1 MKSNIFKYSVLT
13 VGVVAAM
20 SLTTANAAD
29 VVYDKENAFSVTN
42 KATATYTIAD
52 NTGNQQRAESNEVV
66 VNVTE
71 TGAFSLVAK
80 NDDTSSGGAIGDD
93 LNENIAIH
101 PAAGSSVDFN
111 HTLSNDGNISDTYT
125 ISLANPSNS
134 LPASATI
141 KYQIKEG
148 NTNVGN
154 SETIA
159 IGGTITLKP
168 GQTADITITATTSSD
183 RVIGNNTSFTVTA
196 TSAYLTNKG
205 QTTADQKALNTNN
218 AITTTPVYAI
228 TKSATTNLNNKTFD
242 TNNANAYVDYTITV
256 KNEGNIDGTAV
267 RITDALPVGLVAIKS
282 GETNYITPT
291 VVASGTSTAKDA
303 NISTT
308 GKEITV
314 SGQDIK
320 MNETITVTFRAKKD
334 TTTPATGTNITNY
347 ALVEDDV
354 DGNGSFD
361 LVDSSG
367 DSAGGVTEKTY
378 EDTTATNYKGKDS
391 NSNSTITTSSQ
402 TRNLTIT
409 SDTDDKEVGLISQN
423 NTYIYTITNAGTDIT
438 EAASADKVYF
448 TVAPTTNHANI
459 TIVETEVFVDAN
471 DNGSYDSSETIL
483 TKTAKGYDLNE
494 AATTGLLPNEF
505 VKIGVKVNTSGSS
518 SNLTGGTNDL
528 GSLETMA
535 ITVLPQ
541 GPVADTPAP
550 ANASVSSTTTM
561 EGINLLKYQAVAA
574 CGAALTSLSWA
585 DTTISGGE
593 AKPGNCI
600 YYKITAENTF
610 KDTAKIIS
618 GLAVTDVLETP
629 KIIYEKD
636 FSSETSGSSPAA
648 TATYTAPNLI
658 GTFSS
663 LAAGETGTVYFSA
676 KISQTGTN
684 QP

>member
-1 MKSNIFKYSVLT
+1 MKSNTFKYSILT

-20 SLTTANAAD
+20 SLTAANAAE
-29 VVYDKENAFSVTN
+29 VAYDAKDAFSVTN
-42 KATATYTIAD
+42 KATATYTVAD
-52 NTGNQQRAESNEVV
+52 NTAEQKAESNEVT

-71 TGAFSLVAK
+71 TGAFSLIAK
-80 NDDTSSGGAIGDD
+80 NDDGNIGDD
-93 LNENIAIH
+93 LNENLKIH
-101 PAAGSSVDFN
+101 PSSGSSVDFS

-148 NTNVGN
+148 TTNVGN

-168 GQTADITITATTSSD
+168 GQTADITITATTGDD

-196 TSAYLTNKG
+196 TSAYLTKEGETGAGNE
-205 QTTADQKALNTNN
+205 AVNTDN

-228 TKSATTNLNNKTFD
+228 TKSATTNLSNKTFD
-242 TNNANAYVDYTITV
+242 IKNDNAYVDYTITV

-267 RITDALPVGLVAIKS
+267 NIIDTLPTGLVAIKS
-282 GETNYITPT
+282 GETNYIAPT

-303 NISTT
+303 NISTN

-314 SGQDIK
+314 TAQDIK

-334 TTTPATGTNITNY
+334 TTTLATGTNITNY
-347 ALVEDDV
+347 VVVKDDV

-367 DSAGGVTEKTY
+367 DAADTSVSEKTY
-378 EDTTATNYKGKDS
+378 EDTTAANYKGKDS
-391 NSNSTITTSSQ
+391 NSNATITTSSQ
-402 TRNLTIT
+402 TRNLTIASNT
-409 SDTDDKEVGLISQN
+409 LDKEVALVSQN

-448 TVAPTTNHANI
+448 TVAPTTDHTNI
-459 TIVETEVFVDAN
+459 TIVATEVFVDAN
-471 DNGSYDSSETIL
+471 DNGRYDSGEAIL

-494 AATTGLLPNEF
+494 AATTGLAPKEF
-505 VKIGVKVNTSGSS
+505 VKVGVKVNTNGSG

-528 GSLETMA
+528 GGLETMA

-541 GPVADTPAP
+541 GPVAGTPAP
-550 ANASVSSTTTM
+550 ANASASSTTTM

-648 TATYTAPNLI
+648 TATYTAPNLV
-658 GTFSS
+658 GTFGS
-663 LAAGETGTVYFSA
+663 LAASETGTIYFSA

-684 QP
+684 

>member
-1 MKSNIFKYSVLT
+1 MKMNTFKYSVLT
-13 VGVVAAM
+13 AGIVAAM
-20 SLTTANAAD
+20 SMTAANAAD
-29 VVYDKENAFSVTN
+29 VVYDTQNAFSVKN
-42 KATATYTIAD
+42 KASATYTVAD
-52 NTGNQQRAESNEVV
+52 NTNQQKAESNEVV

-80 NDDTSSGGAIGDD
+80 NDDGNSGDD
-93 LNENIAIH
+93 LNENVAIN
-101 PAAGSSVDFN
+101 PSSGSSVDFS

-148 NTNVGN
+148 NANVGN

-183 RVIGNNTSFTVTA
+183 RVVGNNTSFTVTA
-196 TSAYLTNKG
+196 TSKYLTDKG
-205 QTTADQKALNTNN
+205 QTAADKKATNTDN

-228 TKSATTNLNNKTFD
+228 TKSATTNLGNKTFD

-267 RITDALPVGLVAIKS
+267 RITDALPTGLVAIKT
-282 GETNYITPT
+282 GEVNYIAPA

-314 SGQDIK
+314 IGQDIK

-367 DSAGGVTEKTY
+367 DTADKSVSEKTY

-391 NSNSTITTSSQ
+391 NSNATITTSSQ
-402 TRNLTIT
+402 TRNLTIKSNT
-409 SDTDDKEVGLISQN
+409 LDKEVALISQN
-423 NTYIYTITNAGTDIT
+423 NTYIYTITNKGTDIV

-448 TVAPTTNHANI
+448 TVAPTINDANI
-459 TIVETEVFVDAN
+459 TINEAEVFVDAN
-471 DNGSYDSSETIL
+471 DNGSYDSGETIL
-483 TKTAKGYDLNE
+483 TKTANGYDLNE
-494 AATTGLLPNEF
+494 AAKSGLAPDDF
-505 VKIGVKVNTSGSS
+505 VKIGVKVNTNGSGS
-518 SNLTGGTNDL
+518 NLAGGTNNIDD
-528 GSLETMA
+528 SETMA

-541 GPVADTPAP
+541 GPVAGTPAP

-561 EGINLLKYQAVAA
+561 KGVNLLKYQAVAVCKA
-574 CGAALTSLSWA
+574 DLTTLSWT
-585 DTTISGGE
+585 DTPISGGE
-593 AKPGNCI
+593 AKPGNCV

-610 KDTAKIIS
+610 TDATKVIS
-618 GLAVTDVLETP
+618 GLTVTDTLETP
-629 KIIYEKD
+629 KIIYEGD
-636 FSSETSGSSPAA
+636 FTSETSGSSPAA
-648 TATYTAPNLI
+648 TATYTAPNLV
-658 GTFSS
+658 GTFGS
-663 LAAGETGTVYFSA
+663 LAASGTGTIYFSA

-684 QP
+684 

>member
-1 MKSNIFKYSVLT
+1 MKTTMFKRSVLT
-13 VGVVAAM
+13 AGIVAAM
-20 SLTTANAAD
+20 SMTAANAAD
-29 VVYDKENAFSVTN
+29 VVYDEDNAFSVTN
-42 KATATYTIAD
+42 KATATYTVAN
-52 NTGNQQRAESNEVV
+52 NTTEQKAESNEVV

-80 NDDTSSGGAIGDD
+80 NDDGNIGDD
-93 LNENIAIH
+93 LNENVAIN
-101 PAAGSSVDFN
+101 PSSGSSVDFS

-168 GQTADITITATTSSD
+168 GQTADLTITATSNSD
-183 RVIGNNTSFTVTA
+183 RVIGHNTSFTVTA

-205 QTTADQKALNTNN
+205 QTTADKRATNTNN

-228 TKSATTNLNNKTFD
+228 TKSATTNLNNKIFD

-267 RITDALPVGLVAIKS
+267 KITDALPAGLVAIKT
-282 GETNYITPT
+282 GEDNYIAPT

-314 SGQDIK
+314 IGQDIK

-367 DSAGGVTEKTY
+367 DDADTSVSEKTY

-391 NSNSTITTSSQ
+391 NSNATITTSSQ
-402 TRNLTIT
+402 TRNLTVKSNT
-409 SDTDDKEVGLISQN
+409 LDKEVALISQN
-423 NTYIYTITNAGTDIT
+423 NTYIYTITNKGTDIT
-438 EAASADKVYF
+438 EAASPDKVYF
-448 TVAPTTNHANI
+448 TVVPTVDDANI
-459 TIVETEVFVDAN
+459 TINEAEVFVDAN
-471 DNGSYDSSETIL
+471 DNGSYDSGETVL
-483 TKTAKGYDLNE
+483 TKTNKGYDLNE
-494 AATTGLLPNEF
+494 AAKSGLAPDEF
-505 VKIGVKVNTSGSS
+505 VKIGVTVNTNGSGS
-518 SNLTGGTNDL
+518 NLASGTNNIDD
-528 GSLETMA
+528 SETMA

-541 GPVADTPAP
+541 GPVAGTPAP
-550 ANASVSSTTTM
+550 ANTSVSSTTTM
-561 EGINLLKYQAVAA
+561 KGVSLLKYQAVAA
-574 CGAALTSLSWA
+574 CKADLTTLSWTS
-585 DTTISGGE
+585 DPISGGE
-593 AKPGNCI
+593 AKPGNCV

-610 KDTAKIIS
+610 TDATNVIS
-618 GLAVTDVLETP
+618 GLIVTDTLETP
-629 KIIYEKD
+629 KIEYEKD
-636 FSSETSGSSPAA
+636 FSSETSGSSLAA
-648 TATYTAPNLI
+648 TATYSKPNLVA
-658 GTFSS
+658 TFDN
-663 LAAGETGTVYFSA
+663 LAANETGTIYFSA
-676 KISQTGTN
+676 KISQTGSTN

>member
-1 MKSNIFKYSVLT
+1 MKSNTFKYSILT

-29 VVYDKENAFSVTN
+29 VVYDKEKAFSVTN
-42 KATATYTIAD
+42 KATATYTVAD
-52 NTGNQQRAESNEVV
+52 NTAEQKAESNEVV

-71 TGAFSLVAK
+71 TGAFSLIPK
-80 NDDTSSGGAIGDD
+80 NDDGDLEDD
-93 LNENIAIH
+93 LNENLTIY
-101 PAAGSSVDFN
+101 PAAGSSVDFS

-148 NTNVGN
+148 TTNVGN

-159 IGGTITLKP
+159 IDGTGTITLKP
-168 GQTADITITATTSSD
+168 GQTANITITATTGSD

-196 TSAYLTNKG
+196 TSAYLTAKG
-205 QTTADQKALNTNN
+205 QTTADKKAVNTDN

-228 TKSATTNLNNKTFD
+228 TKSATTNLGNKTFD

-267 RITDALPVGLVAIKS
+267 NIIDALPTSLVAIKS
-282 GETNYITPT
+282 GEDNYVAPT

-303 NISTT
+303 KISTT
-308 GKEITV
+308 GKDITV

-320 MNETITVTFRAKKD
+320 MNETITVSFRAKKD
-334 TTTPATGTNITNY
+334 TTTPDTGTDITNY
-347 ALVEDDV
+347 VVVKDDV
-354 DGNGSFD
+354 NGDGNFD

-367 DSAGGVTEKTY
+367 DSADTSVSEKTY
-378 EDTTATNYKGKDS
+378 EDTTAANYKGKDD
-391 NSNSTITTSSQ
+391 NSDATITTSSQ

-409 SDTDDKEVGLISQN
+409 SDTKDKEVALVSQN
-423 NTYIYTITNAGTDIT
+423 NTYIYTITNEGTDIT
-438 EAASADKVYF
+438 EAASAEKVYF
-448 TVAPTTNHANI
+448 TVDPTTDHTNI
-459 TIVETEVFVDAN
+459 TIVEKEVFVDTN
-471 DNGSYDSSETIL
+471 DNGSYDSGETIL

-494 AATTGLLPNEF
+494 AAKSGLLPSEF
-505 VKIGVKVNTSGSS
+505 VKIGVKVNTDGSGS
-518 SNLTGGTNDL
+518 NLAESTNNL
-528 GSLETMA
+528 GDSETMT

-541 GPVADTPAP
+541 GPVAGTPAP
-550 ANASVSSTTTM
+550 ANDSVSSTTTM

-610 KDTAKIIS
+610 KDAAKIIS
-618 GLAVTDVLETP
+618 GLTVTDVLETP
-629 KIIYEKD
+629 KVIYEKD

-648 TATYTAPNLI
+648 TATYTDSKLVS
-658 GTFSS
+658 TFGI
-663 LAAGETGTVYFSA
+663 LAASETGTIYFSA

-684 QP
+684 

>member
-1 MKSNIFKYSVLT
+1 MKSNTFKYSILT

-20 SLTTANAAD
+20 SLTAANAAE
-29 VVYDKENAFSVTN
+29 VAYDAKDAFSVTN
-42 KATATYTIAD
+42 KATATYTVAD
-52 NTGNQQRAESNEVV
+52 NTAEQKAESNEVT

-71 TGAFSLVAK
+71 TGAFSLIAK
-80 NDDTSSGGAIGDD
+80 NDDGNIGDD
-93 LNENIAIH
+93 LNENLKIH
-101 PAAGSSVDFN
+101 PSSGSSVDFN

-148 NTNVGN
+148 TTNVGN

-168 GQTADITITATTSSD
+168 GQTADITITATTGSD

-196 TSAYLTNKG
+196 TSAYLTKEGETGAGNE
-205 QTTADQKALNTNN
+205 AVNTDN

-242 TNNANAYVDYTITV
+242 IKNDNAYVDYTITV

-267 RITDALPVGLVAIKS
+267 SITDALPAGLVAIKS
-282 GETNYITPT
+282 GEDNYIAPT
-291 VVASGTSTAKDA
+291 VVASGTSMAKDA
-303 NISTT
+303 KISTN

-314 SGQDIK
+314 IGQDIK

-334 TTTPATGTNITNY
+334 TTTLATGTNITNY
-347 ALVEDDV
+347 AVVRDDV
-354 DGNGSFD
+354 NGDKTFD

-367 DSAGGVTEKTY
+367 DSAGGVAEKTY
-378 EDTTATNYKGKDS
+378 EDTAATNYKGKDD
-391 NSNSTITTSSQ
+391 NSNATITTSSQ

-409 SDTDDKEVGLISQN
+409 SNTLDKEVGLISQN

-448 TVAPTTNHANI
+448 TVAPTTDHTNI
-459 TIVETEVFVDAN
+459 TIVAAEVFVDAN
-471 DNGSYDSSETIL
+471 DNGKYDDGEIVL
-483 TKTAKGYDLNE
+483 TKTSNGYDLNQ
-494 AATTGLLPNEF
+494 AATTGLAPDKF
-505 VKIGVKVNTSGSS
+505 VKVGVKVNTNGSG
-518 SNLTGGTNDL
+518 SNLTGGTNNL
-528 GSLETMA
+528 GGLETMA

-541 GPVADTPAP
+541 GPVAGTPAP

-585 DTTISGGE
+585 DTTISGSD

-610 KDTAKIIS
+610 TDVTKIIS

-648 TATYTAPNLI
+648 TATYTAPNLV
-658 GTFSS
+658 GTFGS
-663 LAAGETGTVYFSA
+663 LAASETGTIYFSA

-684 QP
+684 